1 VINEV
6 ENGKIGVF
14 LPTIFNLVL
23 IFYLNCMFLKEIII
37 NIDSKNGRRFDIF
50 IQVLIITSLLA
61 FSFETLPNLS
71 ERNRNLLYY
80 FEVFS
85 VVIFSMEYILRIY
98 FSKDKKKYIF
108 SFFGIIDLLAILP
121 FYLSLG
127 VDLRSIRIFRI
138 FRLFRILKLTRYN
151 KAIIRFTQAAKHA
164 KEGIFLFM
172 IITSIIIYLS
182 AVGIYFFEH
191 EAQPEKFGSVFD
203 SLWWAIVTLTTVGYG
218 DAYPITVGGKI
229 FTSFILII
237 GIGIVTVPAGL
248 VASALIKDPK
258 D

>member
-1 VINEV
+1 
-6 ENGKIGVF
+6 
-14 LPTIFNLVL
+14 
-23 IFYLNCMFLKEIII
+23 
-37 NIDSKNGRRFDIF
+37 
-50 IQVLIITSLLA
+50 
-61 FSFETLPNLS
+61 
-71 ERNRNLLYY
+71 
-80 FEVFS
+80 
-85 VVIFSMEYILRIY
+85 MEYILRIY